1 MGSLATDKITYLNGP
16 QEAGPTPL
24 HSKLVQLLQE
34 SKQARAPA
42 RQWLSTI
49 EAFKQ
54 KGVKALEL
62 EDTGIRTWLEARG
75 DEAITREAL
84 IEHLENRTFTIKE
97 VVLSSPQYKGWH
109 QKGGNYFEFLYIA
122 NSERDNVIDLIEE
135 IEYRM
140 EQFNFSPELL
150 AEDPA
155 AVIQLERRREELMTH
170 KGTAYDFPQH
180 HFSKVVNGRLGRNL
194 MAHCRVTIHGG
205 IYFIEEIQSDW
216 AQQGRRNNWQTVPR
230 GPLVTN
236 TEAWAGMVLRRHL
249 QLAAQMPTIKHVAWI
264 TESMRNGGKQDLE
277 GEKTKEL
284 QRKAFGDFVS
294 ARVAELRAARIN
306 AALPPERV
314 EQIEEQIDE
323 EARQDAH
330 RVGLRVPGDMLND
343 FYLKVVP
350 KLADKALGKSGVKAS
365 IIEVSLG
372 TPALPVKVPGFEM
385 TDAARQVLAAS
396 QVVYSQAPLR
406 AIRNQSER
414 RMDPATYS
422 AVQRGLHNAHEMLGS
437 ARHVLFASA
446 VYDLATGRQVAG
458 KYSNRILVS
467 LNAENVVGAVDHEIF
482 HFAHDKLLTQRERDM
497 VAREFAPGTLLNF
510 RVREALGINSP
521 AARQCLESAEEAAAH
536 GFQMWNA
543 GRLSLF
549 ELEVRGLFDELLE
562 AIKVCMRWIQRVVLE
577 HRVTNSEELF
587 MALAAGQLR
596 NDVDEAPAPHLE
608 SRHEA
613 HEVG

>member
-1 MGSLATDKITYLNGP
+1 MGSLATDKITYINGS
-16 QEAGPTPL
+16 QEAGFAPF
-24 HSKLVQLLQE
+24 HSKLVQLLKE

-42 RQWLSTI
+42 GQWLSTI

-62 EDTGIRTWLEARG
+62 EDTGIRMWLEVRG
-75 DEAITREAL
+75 DEVITREAL

-97 VVLSSPQYKGWH
+97 VVLSSPQFGGWH
-109 QKGGNYFEFLYIA
+109 QKGGKYFEFLYIA
-122 NSERDNVIDLIEE
+122 NSERDNVVDLIEE
-135 IEYRM
+135 VEYRM

-155 AVIQLERRREELMTH
+155 AVIELERRREELMTH
-170 KGTAYDFPQH
+170 KGAAYDFPHH

-194 MAHCRVTIHGG
+194 MAHCRVTIHDG

-216 AQQGRRNNWQTVPR
+216 AQQGRRNNWRTIPK

-236 TEAWAGMVLRRHL
+236 TEAWAGMVLRRQL
-249 QLAAQMPTIKHVAWI
+249 QLAAQMPTVKHVAWI
-264 TESMRNGGKQDLE
+264 TESMRNGGQQNLE

-294 ARVAELRAARIN
+294 TRVAELRAARIN
-306 AALPPERV
+306 ADTPAESIPQL
-314 EQIEEQIDE
+314 EEQIDE
-323 EARQDAH
+323 EARRDAD

-365 IIEVSLG
+365 IIDLSLG
-372 TPALPVKVPGFEM
+372 ASAAAIKVPGFEM

-396 QVVYSQAPLR
+396 QVVYSRAPLR
-406 AIRNQSER
+406 AIRNQSEHH
-414 RMDPATYS
+414 MDPATYS

-437 ARHVLFASA
+437 SRHVLFASA
-446 VYDLATGRQVAG
+446 VYDIATGRQVAG
-458 KYSNRILVS
+458 KYSNRILIS

-482 HFAHDKLLTQRERDM
+482 HFAHDRLLTQRERDM

-521 AARQCLESAEEAAAH
+521 AARQCMESAEEAAAH
-536 GFQMWNA
+536 GFQMWNE

-549 ELEVRGLFDELLE
+549 EPEVRGVFEELLE
-562 AIKVCMRWIQRVVLE
+562 AIMECMRWIQRVVFE

-587 MALAAGQLR
+587 TALAAGHLR
-596 NDVDEAPAPHLE
+596 DDVDELSVPNPAE
-608 SRHEA
+608 RHEA
-613 HEVG
+613 HEAA